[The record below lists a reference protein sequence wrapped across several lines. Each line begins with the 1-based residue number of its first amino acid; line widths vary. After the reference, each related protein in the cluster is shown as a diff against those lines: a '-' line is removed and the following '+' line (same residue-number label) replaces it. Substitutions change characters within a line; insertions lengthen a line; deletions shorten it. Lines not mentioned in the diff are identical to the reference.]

1 MAEEE
6 LDRIH
11 APIGL
16 SIASRTPEEVA
27 VAIGAQIVAV
37 ANRAPHA
44 RPDMSRPAAG
54 HAQGAERS

>member
-6 LDRIH
+6 LERIH

-37 ANRAPHA
+37 ANRAGA
-44 RPDMSRPAAG
+44 PAPA
-54 HAQGAERS
+54 